1 MNSITLTLEELEY
14 LLIQNKCDYLYG
26 FPDAFIKIDREILY
40 KTFDKIA
47 DDLESREIIQRSF
60 KGDINYN
67 DDIKN
72 IIDIIK
78 NVNKYFDI
86 SIIEMSEI
94 SKKYRI
100 FNTDKA
106 YVIIEVIGKGGDKLD
121 YSQIYIKNVE
131 KDDLKQNANK
141 VLCELFK
148 VQNMKFTKQIIVKND
163 VYKKI
168 NKLDEDKFL
177 ANYENTDAEDDGL
190 LRLIY
195 KTITYAE
202 KVLSVVVTDMDKR
215 ESKSYMYV
223 SAFKNMIRMEFDK
236 KRDDFRWI
244 TSQID
249 AEMFSKDINLLFN

>member
-26 FPDAFIKIDREILY
+26 FPDAFIKVEREVLY

-47 DDLESREIIQRSF
+47 DDLEKREIIQRSF
-60 KGDINYN
+60 KGDIKFN
-67 DDIKN
+67 DEVKN
-72 IIDIIK
+72 IIEIIK

-106 YVIIEVIGKGGDKLD
+106 YVVIEVIGKGGNKLD
-121 YSQIYIKNVE
+121 YSQIYIKNLE
-131 KDDLKQNANK
+131 KEELKINVKK
-141 VLCELFK
+141 VIDELYK
-148 VQNMKFTKQIIVKND
+148 VQNAKFTKQIIVKND
-163 VYKKI
+163 VYKQI
-168 NKLDEDKFL
+168 NKIDEDKFL
-177 ANYENTDAEDDGL
+177 SNYENTDAEDDGL

-195 KTITYAE
+195 KTITYADR
-202 KVLSVVVTDMDKR
+202 VLSVVVTDMDKR

-244 TSQID
+244 TNQID
-249 AEMFSKDINLLFN
+249 EKGFDKDINLLFN